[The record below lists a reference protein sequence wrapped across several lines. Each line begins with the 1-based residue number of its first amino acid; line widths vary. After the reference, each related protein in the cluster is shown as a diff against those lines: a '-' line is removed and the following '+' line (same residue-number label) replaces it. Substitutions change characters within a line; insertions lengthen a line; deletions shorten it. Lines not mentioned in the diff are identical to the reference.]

1 MGEQMVSQ
9 HSSSVA
15 HVWWGYRRN
24 PPQCEGGLSHD
35 SVDILK
41 SEFATL
47 FVAESV
53 PADLEGFWM
62 SYRQNSQ

>member
-1 MGEQMVSQ
+1 
-9 HSSSVA
+9 
-15 HVWWGYRRN
+15 
-24 PPQCEGGLSHD
+24 
-35 SVDILK
+35 VDILK